1 VLSGRLQAQ
10 ITDTPLPSSEQVTYG
25 GQGSVRGYYEGEQA
39 GDLGASLR
47 LELGTPAWSPAER
60 VALKAV
66 GFYDRAEL
74 RRLYALSTELA
85 NVRLGSAGLG
95 LRLETGFGLQ
105 ATIDW
110 AHILDDTSRLDNST
124 GLQMPVSGRK
134 AGSGQRWSFAL
145 RQSF

>member
-1 VLSGRLQAQ
+1 
-10 ITDTPLPSSEQVTYG
+10 
-25 GQGSVRGYYEGEQA
+25 
-39 GDLGASLR
+39 
-47 LELGTPAWSPAER
+47 

-66 GFYDRAEL
+66 SFYDRAQL